1 MGMRVPFLDLR
12 RQHVEIRPQIDAAIS
27 RVITSGN
34 FVLGREVAVF
44 EKEWARFCGVAGA
57 VGVNSGTDG
66 LTLALIAAA
75 QQPKFRREVITSPL
89 SAGYS
94 ALAIRNAGFIPVFAD
109 IDPATYTLAPDAVES
124 AVNRRTLAI
133 MPVHLYGRAADM
145 KALCEIATRHSLIMI
160 EDAAQAHGV
169 TPIICKGT
177 PHTHAA
183 AFSFYPSKNLGAAGD
198 GGAVVS
204 NDRSLLNR
212 VRQLRE
218 GGHALAMGTNA
229 AGRNSRL
236 DEVQAAILQTKLKH
250 LPAWNARRRALASQY
265 RTALAGKDGLVLP
278 ADSTAHAYHLF
289 VVQHPKRDALIEHL
303 QRRGIETLIHY
314 PFLLHQQ
321 KLFKQRSKL
330 AIAERLVKRILS
342 LPLYPQLLSSE
353 VDAVA
358 DAINR
363 F

>member
-12 RQHVEIRPQIDAAIS
+12 RQHAEIRPQIDAAIS

-34 FVLGREVAVF
+34 FVLGREVASF
-44 EKEWARFCGVAGA
+44 ENKWARLCGVAGA

-75 QQPKFRREVITSPL
+75 RQQKYRREVITSPL

-94 ALAIRNAGFIPVFAD
+94 ALAIKNAGFIPVFAD
-109 IDPATYTLAPDAVES
+109 IDPVTHTLAPDAVER
-124 AVNRRTLAI
+124 AINRRTVAI
-133 MPVHLYGRAADM
+133 MPVHLYGQVAGM
-145 KALCEIATRHSLIMI
+145 KALCEIATRHGLIII

-169 TPIICKGT
+169 APSACTGT
-177 PHTHAA
+177 THVHAA
-183 AFSFYPSKNLGAAGD
+183 AFSFYPTKNLGAIGD

-204 NDRSLLNR
+204 NDRSLLDR

-218 GGHALAMGTNA
+218 GGHPSAIGTHA
-229 AGRNSRL
+229 VGRNSRL
-236 DEVQAAILQTKLKH
+236 DEVQAAILQTKLRR

-278 ADSTAHAYHLF
+278 ADSPAHAYHLF
-289 VVQHPKRDALIEHL
+289 VVQHTKRDALIEHL
-303 QRRGIETLIHY
+303 RRRGIETLIHY